1 MIMPMLKTS
10 LRQLLPVAPDAQMAV
25 CVQSLSGLSYML
37 DKSLLHCDVK
47 PSNIMFCENTRKVH
61 IIDFGLAVQIPA
73 RECRACYTSN
83 YRAPEL
89 WVDDSKL
96 RGKRLRPASDSWAMG
111 MTLLETGTGK
121 PFFTGSREAVVA
133 CGIQSFFSGWQN
145 VRSKE
150 RARWEVALEKLPQRL
165 RSIVRRLTVLGASQ
179 RGTCK
184 IVPPD
189 AVSLCST
196 D

>member
-1 MIMPMLKTS
+1 
-10 LRQLLPVAPDAQMAV
+10 
-25 CVQSLSGLSYML
+25 
-37 DKSLLHCDVK
+37 
-47 PSNIMFCENTRKVH
+47 
-61 IIDFGLAVQIPA
+61 
-73 RECRACYTSN
+73 
-83 YRAPEL
+83 
-89 WVDDSKL
+89 
-96 RGKRLRPASDSWAMG
+96 MG

-133 CGIQSFFSGWQN
+133 CGIQSFSSGWQN

-150 RARWEVALEKLPQRL
+150 RARWELALEKLPQRL
-165 RSIVRRLTVLGASQ
+165 RSIVRRLTVLDASQ